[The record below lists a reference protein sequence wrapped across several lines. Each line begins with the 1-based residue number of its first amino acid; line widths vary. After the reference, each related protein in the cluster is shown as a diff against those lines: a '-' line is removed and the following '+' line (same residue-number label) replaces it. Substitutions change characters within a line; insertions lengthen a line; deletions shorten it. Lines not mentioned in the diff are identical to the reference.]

1 MMAGATDTSAVTNE
15 WAMAEVIRNPAIQRK
30 IQDEIDLVVGKD
42 RLVGEEDLYKLP
54 YLMCVVKE
62 TFRLHPAGPFSI
74 PRMSMKDTKIAG
86 YDIPK
91 GTRVLINIHSLGRSK
106 ETWAEPLT
114 FRPER
119 WANENL
125 SQIQDPEFRILPFGN
140 GRRGC
145 PGSNLGTTM
154 VLLVLSRLLHGFT
167 WSLPPGIT
175 SESIDMEEVYG
186 LTTPLR
192 TRLRA
197 VATPRLAAHLYKE

>member
-1 MMAGATDTSAVTNE
+1 MAGATDTSAVTNE

-74 PRMSMKDTKIAG
+74 PRMSMKDTKLMG

-106 ETWAEPLT
+106 ETWVQPLM

-119 WANENL
+119 WTC
-125 SQIQDPEFRILPFGN
+125 PRFRTP
-140 GRRGC
+140 
-145 PGSNLGTTM
+145 S
-154 VLLVLSRLLHGFT
+154 
-167 WSLPPGIT
+167 
-175 SESIDMEEVYG
+175 SESCRLGMEGGGAPGRIWEPQWCSWSSPASCMASPG
-186 LTTPLR
+186 LCRPASRPRALTWKKLTGSPL
-192 TRLRA
+192 
-197 VATPRLAAHLYKE
+197 H